1 MPIYSYDRYSADG
14 STTQFNITVDYLSS
28 AHLEVHL
35 DGVKQTSGFTIDTS
49 TNKVTFT
56 SAPGSGVIVL
66 IKRVTPKTKAE
77 YQAQIADFTNGSVL
91 TDTDLDNAVLGL
103 LYITQEAE
111 DAGASNAISKD
122 LTDNLWDADSTRI
135 KSVGTP
141 TDTLDAVTKQYVD
154 GLSLYDS
161 PAASQKWT
169 FSGDGSTTAFTLA
182 DPAPLA
188 TDVNM
193 YIIDVAGV
201 LQKPTTNFTISGT
214 TLTFGSAPASGTN
227 NITVRNFGVARD
239 ILAQPIKSDAT
250 DAVAMSVKAI
260 TSQSADLQQ
269 WQNTSG
275 TALAKVAI
283 DGDATFVDVNA
294 TGNADVD
301 GNLNVDGTLTVD
313 GTSTLTGAATLGG
326 TAAITGATTLTGG
339 VAGNLNILTGALQ
352 FAGNTGMTI
361 RQVVTSSTTG
371 SEPTVTSPTND
382 TTTGHFISITPQ
394 TSGSKI
400 LVLGSMQCNMKPDST
415 PAYAGVRV
423 NLYTHTSQQTV
434 NTTAAGTPLLA
445 GADAGPLFRIRESD
459 TTSVHYVV
467 YPLLYVYEPGDTTT
481 RYLDFT
487 INCDNEE
494 TEEVSH
500 DRSLSP
506 FYAIE
511 LA

>member
-35 DGVKQTSGFTIDTS
+35 DGVKQTSGFTINTS
-49 TNKVTFT
+49 TKKVTFT

-66 IKRVTPKTKAE
+66 IKRVTPKTKSE

-135 KSVGTP
+135 KNVGAP

-161 PAASQKWT
+161 PAASQKWR
-169 FSGDGSTTAFTLA
+169 FSGNGSTTAFTLA

-250 DAVAMSVKAI
+250 DAVAVSVKAI

-269 WQNTSG
+269 WQNASG

-301 GNLNVDGTLTVD
+301 GNLNVDGTITVD
-313 GTSTLTGAATLGG
+313 GTSTLTGAA
-326 TAAITGATTLTGG
+326 TLTGG

-352 FAGNTGMTI
+352 YGGVSALSI
-361 RQVVTSSTTG
+361 RQIVTASTSGGNQTITDASDDKITG
-371 SEPTVTSPTND
+371 Y
-382 TTTGHFISITPQ
+382 GLSITPK
-394 TSGSKI
+394 TSASKI
-400 LVLGSMQCNMKPDST
+400 LILGAINIKATVNSSSPDYS
-415 PAYAGVRV
+415 GLELQ
-423 NLYTHTSQQTV
+423 LYTHTSAQTPGA
-434 NTTAAGTPLLA
+434 TAAGTALLGGGASNGAVVRTRTEDASVNMYYHLPLV
-445 GADAGPLFRIRESD
+445 F
-459 TTSVHYVV
+459 
-467 YPLLYVYEPGDTTT
+467 LYTPGDTTT
-481 RYLDFT
+481 RYLDIA
-487 INCDNEE
+487 INCQNTE
-494 TEEVSH
+494 TASVIQQ
-500 DRSLSP
+500 RSDSEM
-506 FYAIE
+506 YAIE
-511 LA
+511 IG

>member
-66 IKRVTPKTKAE
+66 IKRVTPKTKTD

-135 KSVGTP
+135 KDVGTP

-169 FSGDGSTTAFTLA
+169 FSGNGSTTAFTLA

-250 DAVAMSVKAI
+250 DAVAVSVKAI

-301 GNLNVDGTLTVD
+301 GNLNVDGTITVD
-313 GTSTLTGAATLGG
+313 GTSTLTG
-326 TAAITGATTLTGG
+326 G
-339 VAGNLNILTGALQ
+339 VTGNLNILTGALQ

-361 RQVVTSSTTG
+361 RQIASATY
-371 SEPTVTSPTND
+371 D
-382 TTTGHFISITPQ
+382 TTAGSTHQVTATTDYKVYGMKVSITPQ
-394 TSGSKI
+394 TSASKI
-400 LVLGSMQCNMKPDST
+400 L
-415 PAYAGVRV
+415 
-423 NLYTHTSQQTV
+423 
-434 NTTAAGTPLLA
+434 LLA
-445 GADAGPLFRIRESD
+445 NFRTYSLDTSAYSTGAEGFIVRNNTASAGATHNGTQIASFITEMRAQDDPDNSDEVYMKNTHSLVLLESPGSTSAVTYDIAVRAASATDTVKCYVDAENSR
-459 TTSVHYVV
+459 
-467 YPLLYVYEPGDTTT
+467 
-481 RYLDFT
+481 
-487 INCDNEE
+487 
-494 TEEVSH
+494 
-500 DRSLSP
+500 

-511 LA
+511 IA